1 MAAYQAHAHASAGH
15 RDAARRALDQAAG
28 HAERTLD
35 EPPSLWLGIPDTSWV
50 QRQEALVLTHL
61 GDPQALA
68 VLDQLSDA
76 TSTVFQRFQVTMRV
90 NYALAH
96 AKAGNVEQTAA
107 NLTAAATRNRHTLS
121 VENTRLMLQAR
132 RALPSD
138 TPTVST
144 LDQQLNEL
152 RAALT
157 PARSSA
163 TAE

>member
-1 MAAYQAHAHASAGH
+1 
-15 RDAARRALDQAAG
+15 
-28 HAERTLD
+28 
-35 EPPSLWLGIPDTSWV
+35 
-50 QRQEALVLTHL
+50 
-61 GDPQALA
+61 
-68 VLDQLSDA
+68 
-76 TSTVFQRFQVTMRV
+76 MRV